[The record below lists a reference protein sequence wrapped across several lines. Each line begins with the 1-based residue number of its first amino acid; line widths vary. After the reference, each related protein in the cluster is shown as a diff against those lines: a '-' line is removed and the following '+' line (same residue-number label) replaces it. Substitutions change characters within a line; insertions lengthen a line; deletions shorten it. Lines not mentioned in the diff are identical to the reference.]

1 MLRITGFSVLLRA
14 GAELPPSLIIKRD
27 ELTDGWSIVGP
38 GGARRLEKR
47 IRSCRWHFIR
57 IADESLRSGVGE
69 SSQQAIVC
77 ALKLV
82 VRGFSDYFNAAEV
95 RHIHLTKY
103 PWFVLARVGVY
114 PCRIQQGP
122 VQFVPDDALPI
133 PARARRRQLPVSA
146 SLLFPQFGREMP
158 TLKEMLIQSGNNY
171 RWAQ

>member
-1 MLRITGFSVLLRA
+1 MLRITGFSVLIRA

-38 GGARRLEKR
+38 GGAKRLEKR
-47 IRSCRWHFIR
+47 IRSCRWHSFR

-82 VRGFSDYFNAAEV
+82 VRGFSDYFNAVEV
-95 RHIHLTKY
+95 RHIHLTEY
-103 PWFVLARVGVY
+103 PWFVLAKVGVY
-114 PCRIQQGP
+114 PYRIQQSP
-122 VQFVPDDALPI
+122 VQLVPDDALPL
-133 PARARRRQLPVSA
+133 PARARRRRSPVNP
-146 SLLFPQFGREMP
+146 SLLFPQFGREIP

-171 RWAQ
+171 RSAQ